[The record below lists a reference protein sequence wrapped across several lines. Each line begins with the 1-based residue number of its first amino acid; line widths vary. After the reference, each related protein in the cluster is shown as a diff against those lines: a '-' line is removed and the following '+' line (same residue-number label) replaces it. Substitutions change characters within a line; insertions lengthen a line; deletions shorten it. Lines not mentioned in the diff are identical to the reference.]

1 MERSHCR
8 SLGGCLFLVFL
19 LLRQVFYFRTAAQCR
34 SPGNRLRPNPQ
45 GSKHLSPLPAP
56 RRPSRPPGRL
66 AALPSPPPTS
76 NPPPRNAR
84 ALPGQQQARPG
95 RAPAALGRARAPP
108 ALLARARARGRGGAP
123 LLPAAGVAGA
133 GGGGAEEAEAGP
145 AAGSGRARAG
155 KRGGGGPKASGWGS
169 WAPQDRVPGADC
181 AGGGRARCVSEVGTL
196 RPRPGARRPRPR
208 A

>member
-1 MERSHCR
+1 M
-8 SLGGCLFLVFL
+8 SLPGV
-19 LLRQVFYFRTAAQCR
+19 TAAAAGFLYLHRSTMQKPRKQTTPESPKQQASEPLSR
-34 SPGNRLRPNPQ
+34 SP
-45 GSKHLSPLPAP
+45 PALA
-56 RRPSRPPGRL
+56 PPGK
-66 AALPSPPPTS
+66 ASHAPFATLPRS
-76 NPPPRNAR
+76 AR

-123 LLPAAGVAGA
+123 LLPAAGVAVA

-145 AAGSGRARAG
+145 AAGSGWARAG
-155 KRGGGGPKASGWGS
+155 EWGGGGPKASGWGS
-169 WAPQDRVPGADC
+169 RVPQDRVPGADS